1 MTISIRLSEEE
12 NKIIRKVAKIKH
24 KTVSEFIRETLME
37 TIELEFDMQLFQ
49 EALNEFKNDSTTIPH
64 DEVKRKLGI

>member
-1 MTISIRLSEEE
+1 MIISIRLSEEE

-64 DEVKRKLGI
+64 DEVKRKLGF